1 MRLKVKNEP
10 GLIRDTRS
18 GAIINVDDSSYNKY
32 KEAKQRLAT
41 QKEESLMY
49 KQQIEQL
56 RCEFDEVKC
65 LISKLISRLDN
76 KE

>member
-10 GLIRDTRS
+10 GLIRDTKS
-18 GAIINVDDSSYNKY
+18 GAIINVDGSSYNKY
-32 KEAKQRLAT
+32 KEAKNRLA
-41 QKEESLMY
+41 QQREESMVY

-65 LISKLISRLDN
+65 LISQLISRLDN

>member
-1 MRLKVKNEP
+1 M
-10 GLIRDTRS
+10 RDTRS

-32 KEAKQRLAT
+32 KEAKNRLSLQR
-41 QKEESLMY
+41 EESMMY
-49 KQQIEQL
+49 KQQLEQL